1 MTLTII
7 HKHLRSILDNLN
19 EDNWDDL
26 MMELKYSTLIAPAG
40 DDLPLT
46 ENRYIPLFT
55 DIHEFNKFN
64 RDNKYRHVPHE
75 FNDYLEILG
84 ISDLIR
90 GFMINPDSEKFTLSR
105 EFLEDMGTDYIFD
118 QDYQPFTSHE
128 IRKLKN
134 SINNT
139 ELNDFIKDET
149 LIWDLEKLVR
159 LLNDSLL
166 LTLLISKEGQEAE
179 NGVIPIFHTI
189 PKCLHE
195 VGGRNYLL
203 LFSREV
209 TTDFIEKDIHGYSQI
224 VNFPLAIK
232 EVLNNDLDGFILNI
246 DDKNLTVPRE
256 ALRDF
261 MKDFRCPCIDDYS
274 RYAFTI
280 GESE

>member
-1 MTLTII
+1 
-7 HKHLRSILDNLN
+7 
-19 EDNWDDL
+19 

-40 DDLPLT
+40 DEVPLT
-46 ENRYIPLFT
+46 ENRCIPLFA
-55 DIHEFNKFN
+55 DIYEFNKFN
-64 RDNKYRHVPHE
+64 TEDKYRHVSHE

-84 ISDLIR
+84 ISDRIH

-105 EFLEDMGTDYIFD
+105 EFLEGMDTDYTFD
-118 QDYQPFTSHE
+118 QDYQPFTARE

-139 ELNDFIKDET
+139 ELDDFIKDET
-149 LIWDLEKLVR
+149 LIWDLERLVR

-166 LTLLISKEGQEAE
+166 LTLLISKDGQEVE

-209 TTDFIEKDIHGYSQI
+209 TTDFIEKDTHGYSQI
-224 VNFPLAIK
+224 VNFPLAVK
-232 EVLNNDLDGFILNI
+232 EALNNDLDGFILNI
-246 DDKNLTVPRE
+246 NDENITVPRE
-256 ALRDF
+256 SLRDF

-280 GESE
+280 EESE